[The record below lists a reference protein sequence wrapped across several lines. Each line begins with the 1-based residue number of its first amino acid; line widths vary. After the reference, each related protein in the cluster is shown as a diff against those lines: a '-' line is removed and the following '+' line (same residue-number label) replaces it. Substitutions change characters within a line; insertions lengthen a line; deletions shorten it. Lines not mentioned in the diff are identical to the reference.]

1 MHWTNRMSSVI
12 ITKGVERQYSCVSK
26 GKQNGE
32 MSWNSNNNT
41 NKKKFFLCPIY
52 SENQKLKNVTS
63 KA

>member
-26 GKQNGE
+26 DKQNGE

-41 NKKKFFLCPIY
+41 TKKIVLMSYIFRK
-52 SENQKLKNVTS
+52 S